1 MHFLFSFLKAKR
13 NSTTFKENIDLK
25 AFITDGFLENG
36 DHLRFFKSM
45 FSLKVVEFLF
55 AFRKENK
62 KIHFLFAFRKET
74 EKCITV
80 YTCRLSFAY
89 CCKTII
95 KDESARVFRTLLRLH
110 LSSHSCD

>member
-1 MHFLFSFLKAKR
+1 M
-13 NSTTFKENIDLK
+13 ENICV
-25 AFITDGFLENG
+25 
-36 DHLRFFKSM
+36 FFKSM

-89 CCKTII
+89 CCKTLI
-95 KDESARVFRTLLRLH
+95 KDESASVFRTLLI
-110 LSSHSCD
+110 SHSSARITCSVERGASVSLLCAWRIQLRSRNKHLC

>member
-1 MHFLFSFLKAKR
+1 MYVIICRDYKD
-13 NSTTFKENIDLK
+13 TEMENICV
-25 AFITDGFLENG
+25 
-36 DHLRFFKSM
+36 FFKSM

-89 CCKTII
+89 CCKTLI
-95 KDESARVFRTLLRLH
+95 KDESASVFQIYISLK
-110 LSSHSCD
+110 